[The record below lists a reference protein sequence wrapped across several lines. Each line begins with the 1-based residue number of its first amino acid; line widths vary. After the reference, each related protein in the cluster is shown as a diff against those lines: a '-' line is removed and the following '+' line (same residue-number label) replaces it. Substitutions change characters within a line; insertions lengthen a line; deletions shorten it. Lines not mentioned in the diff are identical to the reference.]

1 MKKFEDPIERGMDW
15 LRGTDEG
22 EKRWWLVLKAVLGVI
37 GLILLVNA
45 QLPTHLKLW

>member
-1 MKKFEDPIERGMDW
+1 MKKFNDPIEKGTGW
-15 LRGTDEG
+15 LRGTEEG